1 MGIKSYFIQEAFMEI
16 DCMENQIKTKA
27 MDCRDTESKEY
38 DQIED
43 YF

>member
-1 MGIKSYFIQEAFMEI
+1 MGIKSYFIEEAFMKI
-16 DCMENQIKTKA
+16 DYMENQMKTKA

-43 YF
+43 NF